1 MQCNP
6 YQIIM
11 SFFADLEQKN
21 RVTCMET
28 QKIPNNQSNLE
39 KERKAEKSGSVTSEY
54 VIKLQ

>member
-1 MQCNP
+1 MQRNP

-21 RVTCMET
+21 RITCMET

-54 VIKLQ
+54 VVKLQ